1 MMRKSSLLKY
11 IGKLDYEIYVTRA
24 RGDATRFIKKW
35 CSTHWKK
42 VRVYACGGD
51 GTLNEV
57 VNGIAGFKQASVTC
71 YPCEQHGY

>member
-57 VNGIAGFKQASVTC
+57 VNGIGVNTVPMQGIASSS
-71 YPCEQHGY
+71 